1 MRKRKKLNGKGI
13 LSLITNF
20 LKMKCEIYYFGNQ
33 DTLPYRDTSTPD
45 KHNENKLLRAKFS

>member
-33 DTLPYRDTSTPD
+33 DTLPYRDMSTPD